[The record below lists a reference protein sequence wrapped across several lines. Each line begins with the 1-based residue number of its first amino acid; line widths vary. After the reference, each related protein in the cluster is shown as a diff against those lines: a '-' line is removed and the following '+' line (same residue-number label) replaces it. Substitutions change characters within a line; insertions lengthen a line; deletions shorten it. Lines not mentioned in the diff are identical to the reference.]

1 MFTNIYLFCN
11 YMFARLK
18 KQCIFALALL
28 LSDCVMFIENIEID
42 SVIIML
48 T

>member
-11 YMFARLK
+11 YMFVRLK

-28 LSDCVMFIENIEID
+28 HSNCVMFIENIEID
-42 SVIIML
+42 SVKIMF